1 MKRFTLLKTML
12 LLCALIVGSSSVWAA
27 DPIQV
32 LSWDA
37 SGSGD
42 PTYTTGFT
50 FVKSAKGDRKTG
62 YYQDSGTAGTHVISF
77 AVYNTSEKLFSV
89 TPSSITFTA
98 KLGAGATRDPLGNS
112 VKVCFVDKTGAEI
125 AGSAVDVT
133 TKITNTSGSI
143 FTVTMP
149 IAKATDAYGVK
160 IYHTKEDSWNVRY
173 YSFSLSFE
181 APTDSEASAPEFSL
195 DSGSYIYGTTFTI
208 SSTNSKKIYYT
219 TNGDEPT
226 TSSTEYTGAIAIN
239 ASMTVKALAIDDE
252 DKATIV
258 ISRSY
263 SVKTPDSPTF
273 DVSSVVVSKG
283 TVVTISAEDLCVI
296 SYTTDGSDPASSGT
310 ATLTDTNTAEVAI
323 NNTTTLRAVAID
335 GGATAGE
342 EKSSTYVVLDE
353 NIMSEEKT
361 SFAETSGK
369 VVSDISF
376 ASYTGGAN
384 TDPAN
389 YNNGIRLY
397 QKGGTST
404 YGGYITLTAPTGF
417 TIKLVQITTT
427 SEYATCP
434 VTYTEGTNM
443 NVTTNATYSLAKSST
458 YTVSTDNNIV
468 NIFCLGSGSK
478 QRLDIG
484 GIKVY
489 YVGSGNVTL
498 AEACTDGENYYG
510 TYSNSHAFVVPSG
523 LTVSEINVVGGK
535 LKVNNYEVGAVV
547 PENTGVMVSSTTFGN
562 KAITFTGK
570 AGSVLGTNC
579 LKASGDAGIAAA
591 AMEEAAPSL
600 YYKHYRLTMHNPATD
615 NKIGFWW
622 GAPDGAAFEVAAN
635 KAYLAVPVAAARS
648 GFNLFGDD
656 DTTGIEAVDVNTEN
670 ANVAHEYYNLN
681 GQRIANPSKGLYI
694 VNGKKVIIK

>member
-12 LLCALIVGSSSVWAA
+12 LLCALIVGSGSAWA
-27 DPIQV
+27 DEISL
-32 LSWDA
+32 LSWTA
-37 SGSGD
+37 RTSKSGSDTYTSGY
-42 PTYTTGFT
+42 TYTTNKIGGQ
-50 FVKSAKGDRKTG
+50 AG
-62 YYQDSGTAGTHVISF
+62 YVQDSGDADKTIISM
-77 AVYNTSEKLFSV
+77 TLHRPSTKLFSSTPATV
-89 TPSSITFTA
+89 TFHA
-98 KLGAGATRDPLGNS
+98 NLGGGNTKDPLGYN
-112 VKVCFVDKTGAEI
+112 VYVCFVDNTGAEI
-125 AGSAVDVT
+125 DGSEVVVT
-133 TKITNTSGSI
+133 TKITNKNGSN
-143 FTVTMP
+143 FSVSMP
-149 IAKATDAYGVK
+149 VAKATDAYGIK
-160 IYHTKEDSWNVRY
+160 IRHKKEDGYNVRY
-173 YSFSLSFE
+173 FTFSLGYE
-181 APTDSEASAPEFSL
+181 AGTDSKASVPVFSL
-195 DSGSYIYGTTFTI
+195 VSGEYIYGTTFTL

-219 TNGDEPT
+219 TNGDTPT

-239 ASMTVKALAIDDE
+239 ASMTVKALAVDDD

-258 ISRSY
+258 TSRSY

-310 ATLTDTNTAEVAI
+310 ATLTDTNTAEVII
-323 NNTTTLRAVAID
+323 NNTTKLRAIAID

-361 SFAETSGK
+361 SFAVTSGK

-376 ASYTGGAN
+376 ASYTGGAG

-389 YNNGIRLY
+389 YNSGIRLY
-397 QKGGTST
+397 QISGSNA

-427 SEYATCP
+427 STYTTCP

-443 NVTTNATYSLAKSST
+443 DVSTNESYSLAKSST
-458 YTVSTDNNIV
+458 YTISTNNNTV
-468 NIFCLGSGSK
+468 NIFCLGSGSS
-478 QRLDIG
+478 QRLEIG

-489 YVGSGNVTL
+489 YVGSGNITL
-498 AEACTDGENYYG
+498 AEACTDGVAYYG
-510 TYSNSHAFVVPSG
+510 TYSNSHAFVVPEG
-523 LTVSEINVVGGK
+523 LTVSEINVVDGK
-535 LKVNNYEVGAVV
+535 LVVSNYAEDAVV
-547 PENTGVMVSSTTFGN
+547 PKNTGVMVSSTTFGN

-579 LKASGDAGIAAA
+579 LKASGDAGIAAG
-591 AMEEAAPSL
+591 AMESAAPSCK
-600 YYKHYRLTMHNPATD
+600 YYRLTMHNPATE

-622 GAPDGAAFEVAAN
+622 GAPDGGAFDVAAN
-635 KAYLAVPVAAARS
+635 KAYLAVPDGANARS

-670 ANVAHEYYNLN
+670 ANVAREYYNLN